1 MDYTYEILSALVDRY
16 ERRKGTTSGGG
27 KPQRAVT
34 LDIVKHY
41 PAYRDHLSKEEH
53 AIDQA
58 VTLLSNWQLITAPRS
73 SQGYYT
79 KVTLQLDRLSAIYDF
94 LKRKPARETRQEQL
108 DLLLS
113 VQRHNPDNLSGRFA
127 GEMIDALQ
135 AGRPLGYGLQGNF
148 EKLRDVL
155 LALEK
160 IGRLSKETYVRNFSE
175 AVFHD
180 SKHFQSIAGIV
191 RNILSDLTDQPVEKK
206 QILEYYN
213 LLENPTYLYLKGN
226 WVLEF
231 PGSRI
236 RIVDLPGG
244 IGLTSDGLS
253 AIQSVQLEAQ
263 TVVTVENL
271 TTYHDTPSEG
281 QAVLYLGGFPNSA
294 RASFLRMAYTSK
306 PDAIYL
312 HHGDLDP
319 YGFLILENL
328 KQKTGIPFRS
338 VEMDLATLQ
347 SCFQAGHYR
356 SLTTEDRKAMKSPM
370 LCAYQEIF
378 DFMLEHNC
386 KVEQESLAAM
396 KL

>member
-1 MDYTYEILSALVDRY
+1 MDYPYEILSALVDRY
-16 ERRKGTTSGGG
+16 ERRKGTTSGDG

-41 PAYRDHLSKEEH
+41 PAYRDHLSEEEH

-108 DLLLS
+108 NLLLAA
-113 VQRHNPDNLSGRFA
+113 QRHNPDDLSGRFA

-135 AGRPLGYGLQGNF
+135 AGRSLGYGLQGNF

-160 IGRLSKETYVRNFSE
+160 IEQLSKETYVRNFSE

-191 RNILSDLTDQPVEKK
+191 RSILSDLTDQPVEKK

-213 LLENPTYLYLKGN
+213 LLENPTYLYLKGS

-236 RIVDLPGG
+236 RIADLPGG

-294 RASFLRMAYTSK
+294 RARFLRMAYTSK

-328 KQKTGIPFRS
+328 KQKTDIPFRP

-356 SLTTEDRKAMKSPM
+356 SLTAEDRKAMNSPM

>member
-16 ERRKGTTSGGG
+16 ERRKGTTPGDG

-41 PAYRDHLSKEEH
+41 PAYRDHLSEEEH
-53 AIDQA
+53 TIDQA
-58 VTLLSNWQLITAPRS
+58 VTLLSNWQLITAPRN

-79 KVTLQLDRLSAIYDF
+79 KVALRLDRISEIYDF

-108 DLLLS
+108 DLLLA

-127 GEMIDALQ
+127 GEMINALQ
-135 AGRPLGYGLQGNF
+135 AGRSLGYGLQGNF

-160 IGRLSKETYVRNFSE
+160 IGQLSKETYVRNFSE
-175 AVFHD
+175 AVFHA

-213 LLENPTYLYLKGN
+213 LLENPTYLYLKGS

-236 RIVDLPGG
+236 RIADLPGG

-347 SCFQAGHYR
+347 SCYQAGHYR
-356 SLTTEDRKAMKSPM
+356 SLTAEDRKAMKSPI

>member
-16 ERRKGTTSGGG
+16 ERRKSSTSRDG

-41 PAYRDHLSKEEH
+41 PAYQDHLSEEEH

-58 VTLLSNWQLITAPRS
+58 VTLLSNWQLITAPRN

-94 LKRKPARETRQEQL
+94 LNRKPARETRQEQL
-108 DLLLS
+108 DLLLA

-135 AGRPLGYGLQGNF
+135 AGRSLGYGLQGNF

-160 IGRLSKETYVRNFSE
+160 IGLLSKETYVRNFSE

-191 RNILSDLTDQPVEKK
+191 RNILSDLTDQSVEKK

-236 RIVDLPGG
+236 RIADLPGG

-263 TVVTVENL
+263 TVITVENL
-271 TTYHDTPSEG
+271 TTYHDTPSKD

-328 KQKTGIPFRS
+328 KQKTDIPFRP

-356 SLTTEDRKAMKSPM
+356 SLTAEDRKAMKSPI